1 MNKALAK
8 FVDAHDRYIELDQ
21 MRTNCGTPG
30 EREFIHLQIMT
41 TYLEVQYY
49 ARVIAGLQF
58 ADGMEYA
65 EKN

>member
-8 FVDAHDRYIELDQ
+8 FIDAHDRYVELDT
-21 MRTNCGTPG
+21 MRSTCQSPS
-30 EREFIHLQIMT
+30 EREFVYLQILT
-41 TYLEVQYY
+41 TYLEVNYY

-65 EKN
+65 EMN

>member
-8 FVDAHDRYIELDQ
+8 FVDAHDRYTELDNI
-21 MRTNCGTPG
+21 RTDCNSPS

-58 ADGMEYA
+58 ADGMDYA
-65 EKN
+65 EMN